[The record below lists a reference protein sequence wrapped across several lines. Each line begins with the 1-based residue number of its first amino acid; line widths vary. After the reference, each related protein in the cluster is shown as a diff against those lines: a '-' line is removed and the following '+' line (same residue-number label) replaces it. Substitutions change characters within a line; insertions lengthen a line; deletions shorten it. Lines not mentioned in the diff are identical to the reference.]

1 MMNFKDILKKYRTP
15 SKKGFSLVELIVVVA
30 IVSIVSGATLT
41 VFLMVQEV
49 TRDASNLTVDQ
60 YNVTQMERLLRN
72 ELQVASNID
81 ITQSTTFKKVG
92 GTYSSYDVQ
101 ENDEYMI
108 YDGVAGRV
116 SFMRADKNKDY
127 KAVFSISD
135 VDSVQLS
142 ISPLDDSGATVKGQP
157 YKLFY
162 KVSTS
167 KYDYTGGMVL
177 ANTSIDGKDDKS
189 MAMAKP
195 VFGTTKT
202 IEWEKAQIPAG
213 TSDSEA
219 NNIAYNTKDNAYV
232 ICFHRDYTEVTSS
245 TP

>member
-49 TRDASNLTVDQ
+49 TRDASDITVDQ

-81 ITQSTTFKKVG
+81 IAQSTTFKKIG
-92 GTYSSYDVQ
+92 DIYPSGYEVQ

-108 YDGVAGRV
+108 YDETAGRI
-116 SFMRADKNKDY
+116 SFMRADKDKNY

-135 VDSVQLS
+135 VNDVQIS
-142 ISPLDDSGATVKGQP
+142 IAPLDDSGATVKGQP

-202 IEWEKAQIPAG
+202 LEW
-213 TSDSEA
+213 SEGSA
-219 NNIAYNTKDNAYV
+219 DNAYV